1 MFTVYPIS
9 LIDMGNELKVWKCH
23 LCNEIHIIRD
33 KFKYCTCCDYKPKE
47 IMNEKNTALQ
57 LLEKFSTKRDALIAI
72 DMMLMMYI
80 SIKGKEDIFVF
91 FYEDVKREIMNL
103 NN

>member
-33 KFKYCTCCDYKPKE
+33 KFKYCTCCDYKQKE
-47 IMNEKNTALQ
+47 KMNEKTKAIELI
-57 LLEKFSTKRDALIAI
+57 EKFSTKRDALLAI

-80 SIKGKEDIFVF
+80 AVKGKEDILVF

>member
-1 MFTVYPIS
+1 
-9 LIDMGNELKVWKCH
+9 
-23 LCNEIHIIRD
+23 
-33 KFKYCTCCDYKPKE
+33 
-47 IMNEKNTALQ
+47 MNEKNKAIELI
-57 LLEKFSTKRDALIAI
+57 EKFSTKRDALLAI

-80 SIKGKEDIFVF
+80 AVKGKEDILVF